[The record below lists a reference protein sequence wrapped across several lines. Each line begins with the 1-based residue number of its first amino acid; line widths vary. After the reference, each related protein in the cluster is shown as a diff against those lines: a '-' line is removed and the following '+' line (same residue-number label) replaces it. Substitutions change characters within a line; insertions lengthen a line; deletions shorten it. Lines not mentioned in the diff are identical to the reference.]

1 MKKPRPAAAALS
13 PRPPAC
19 SRGAHPGTASELRVP
34 ALRRGG
40 CGDRRLRE
48 EAAPEQAAAGPRSL
62 TWKETALIWRVAPE
76 GLERKKRIVE
86 TTQTLTLSPRL
97 EYSGVISA
105 HCNLG
110 LLSSSDCHASASGV
124 TGVTGVHH
132 HTQSTVGALLASEL
146 GWKFYDA
153 DDYHP
158 EENRRKMGKGIPL
171 NDQDR
176 IPWLCNLHDILLR
189 DVASGQRVVLACSAL
204 KKTYRDIL
212 TQGKDGVALKCEE
225 SGKEAKQAEMQLL
238 VVHLSGSFE
247 VISGRLLKREG
258 HFMPPELLHSQF
270 ETLEP
275 PAAPENFIQI
285 SVDKNV
291 SEIIATIMETLK
303 MK

>member
-1 MKKPRPAAAALS
+1 MEKGRGKTGRAQRDTALTAPAGARAA
-13 PRPPAC
+13 PPLERRVG
-19 SRGAHPGTASELRVP
+19 RG
-34 ALRRGG
+34 RRGPE
-40 CGDRRLRE
+40 GDGKEPSLGHGGAGR
-48 EAAPEQAAAGPRSL
+48 AAGDGR
-62 TWKETALIWRVAPE
+62 
-76 GLERKKRIVE
+76 ERLGE
-86 TTQTLTLSPRL
+86 TLTLSPRL

>member
-1 MKKPRPAAAALS
+1 MKCRWMDTS
-13 PRPPAC
+13 
-19 SRGAHPGTASELRVP
+19 
-34 ALRRGG
+34 
-40 CGDRRLRE
+40 CG
-48 EAAPEQAAAGPRSL
+48 
-62 TWKETALIWRVAPE
+62 
-76 GLERKKRIVE
+76 
-86 TTQTLTLSPRL
+86 
-97 EYSGVISA
+97 
-105 HCNLG
+105 
-110 LLSSSDCHASASGV
+110 SDPLFCR
-124 TGVTGVHH
+124 
-132 HTQSTVGALLASEL
+132 STVGALLASEL

-258 HFMPPELLHSQF
+258 HFMPPELLQSQF

-291 SEIIATIMETLK
+291 SEIIATIMETLT